1 MSGISVE
8 IRLPDDQLAV
18 LAKLIVAALPVG
30 SKDPSTFTV
39 VDAARVAGCNVSTIR
54 RQVEAGLLPKVQN
67 VKKLLIPREA
77 LERWVS
83 GRTAIPKTD
92 G

>member
-8 IRLPDDQLAV
+8 VRLPDDQLAV
-18 LAKLIVAALPVG
+18 LAKLIVSALPVG
-30 SKDPSTFTV
+30 SKDPSTYTV
-39 VDAARVAGCNVSTIR
+39 AEAARIAGCNVSTVR
-54 RQVEAGLLPKVQN
+54 RQVDAGLLPKVQN

-77 LERWVS
+77 LERWIS
-83 GRTAIPKTD
+83 GKPATPETH